1 MKKGILC
8 GFLLLLTFSVSL
20 SILYFKYDSKQ
31 DSSISL
37 LGKVSEDINEYN
49 SAYKIFKTE
58 GKNAITYNVV
68 DYERNLAYSWT
79 FNKEENKS
87 DIPLNQTIE
96 MDINLRLNIDAI
108 TNATNNINQIVDK
121 DKLIVSFDYHG
132 DLPTSAKI
140 KIDVRNKFKNGDEL
154 YLYYYNPELNQIEY
168 IDRNIEVKNGY
179 VEFDIEHCSDYF
191 LTASVVNEAVNNPK
205 SINYIII
212 ILGVIVFILI
222 AVTLI
227 QSKK

>member
-1 MKKGILC
+1 MKKGIV
-8 GFLLLLTFSVSL
+8 GSLLLFITFSL
-20 SILYFKYDSKQ
+20 SISILLFKYVDKQ

-37 LGKVSEDINEYN
+37 LGKVSEEVEANN
-49 SAYKIFKTE
+49 GAYKIFKTE
-58 GKNAITYNVV
+58 GKNDITYNVV

-79 FNKEENKS
+79 FNKDENKS
-87 DIPLNQTIE
+87 NVPLNQTIE

-108 TNATNNINQIVDK
+108 TNVTNNINHMVNEN
-121 DKLIVSFDYHG
+121 KLIVSFDYHG

-140 KIDVRNKFKNGDEL
+140 KINVNNRFKDGDEL
-154 YLYYYNPELNQIEY
+154 YLYYYNPELNQIEF
-168 IDRNIEVKNGY
+168 IDKDIKVNNGY
-179 VEFDIEHCSDYF
+179 IEFDIEHCSDYF

-212 ILGVIVFILI
+212 ILGIIVFILI
-222 AVTLI
+222 AITLV